1 MGMATIAAAMTAQ
14 ITVCTVLITIN
25 ACSGLIW
32 ESKPVLDSLASH
44 RQWCHACLQWGTKHH
59 CTGETRIRTY
69 NLGIVGLGNVGLA
82 LVKLLVRKR
91 QELADRYGIGW
102 HITGVA
108 TQRLGW
114 QVAHQGFTPEKL
126 LNADVSEGW
135 RANHVASW
143 MHGAKPEVVFEASS
157 LNAET
162 GEPAI
167 THIRTALMIGAH
179 AISANKGPVLHAYRE
194 LTALAQARGLKFY
207 FESAMMDG
215 APVFSLF
222 RTALPALQVR
232 GFRGVINS
240 TTTVMLEAMQE
251 GKSFDEA
258 VAEAQRLGVAETDPS
273 ADVDG
278 IDAAVKVVEVAN
290 VLMGASLKLGD
301 VQRQGIRDMTVEQL
315 REAQRNGEA
324 WRLVSRARRQDDG
337 SLTASVGPERLRLD
351 DALAHVH
358 GTSLLIAFE
367 TDIFKELIISE
378 RDPGPEATAYGMLAD
393 FVNAV
398 RS

>member
-1 MGMATIAAAMTAQ
+1 MCQ
-14 ITVCTVLITIN
+14 
-25 ACSGLIW
+25 
-32 ESKPVLDSLASH
+32 EKP
-44 RQWCHACLQWGTKHH
+44 
-59 CTGETRIRTY
+59 IRTY
-69 NLGIVGLGNVGLA
+69 NLGIVGLGNVGSA
-82 LVKLLVRKR
+82 LVALLLRKR
-91 QELADRYGIGW
+91 QELAERYGIGW
-102 HITGVA
+102 HITAVS
-108 TQRLGW
+108 TRRLGW
-114 QVAHQGFTPEKL
+114 LVNHEGFTPEKL
-126 LNADVSEGW
+126 LACDYSEG
-135 RANHVASW
+135 RPVTHVASW
-143 MHGAKPEVVFEASS
+143 MHAAKPDVVFEASS

-167 THIRTALMIGAH
+167 TYIRTALMIGAH
-179 AISANKGPVLHAYRE
+179 AISANKGPVVHAYRE
-194 LTALAQARGLKFY
+194 LSELAASRHLRFY

-222 RTALPALQVR
+222 RTALPAIEIR

-240 TTTVMLEAMQE
+240 TTTVILEAMQA

-278 IDAAVKVVEVAN
+278 IDAAVKIVEVAN
-290 VLMGASLKLGD
+290 VLMGANLKLND
-301 VQRQGIRDMTVEQL
+301 VARQGIRDITPRQL
-315 REAQRNGEA
+315 QEAHENGES
-324 WRLVSRARRQDDG
+324 WKLVSRVRREPDG
-337 SLTASVGPERLRLD
+337 RIVAAVAPERLKLD
-351 DALAHVH
+351 DPLAQVH

-378 RDPGPEATAYGMLAD
+378 RDPGPEATAYGMLSD